1 MARMGGGH
9 SGGGGGGGRGF
20 GGGGSFG
27 GSRGGSFGGGGFGG
41 GHHGGFGGHHH
52 HHPHHHGHYYG
63 GWHFGPRRYYGYG
76 GGCFGGLFSGIIFIV
91 IFAMFFLVWLTAP
104 SAEADIT
111 KSTVNRVPLSSTAT
125 TVTDDYFTDEVNAI
139 QTAVD
144 QQQLDRAL
152 ADFHQKTGVYTYLY
166 ITNTINGDTSPNYD
180 ETEEFMLNKY
190 YELFGENNED
200 CLLILYFEY
209 PNNNYNT
216 WPMCGDRAWAV
227 MDEEAQEIL
236 LDYID
241 LYYNDLDLTYTEMF
255 IAAFNDAGDRIM
267 GGKTPITD
275 GLSIGNIILILIVAV
290 VVIAVVVSV
299 VKRYRDTDPN
309 RDDKNGSNSGGAS
322 STMSEDDRR
331 KEAYR
336 RKYGSK

>member
-1 MARMGGGH
+1 MGGGH

-52 HHPHHHGHYYG
+52 HHHHHGHYYG

-76 GGCFGGLFSGIIFIV
+76 GGCFSGLFSTV
-91 IFAMFFLVWLTAP
+91 IFLVIFVAFFVVWLIAP
-104 SAEADIT
+104 AANADIT
-111 KSTVNRVPLSSTAT
+111 KSTVDRVPLSTSST
-125 TVTDDYFTDEVNAI
+125 VITDDYFTDEVNVI

-144 QQQLDRAL
+144 QQRLEAAL
-152 ADFHQKTGVYTYLY
+152 ANFHQKTGVYTYLY
-166 ITNTINGDTSPNYD
+166 ITNSINGNTSPNYA

-190 YELFGENNED
+190 YELFGEGNED

-209 PNNNYNT
+209 PNNNYNS

-241 LYYNDLDLTYTEMF
+241 LYYYDLDLTYTEMF
-255 IAAFNDAGDRIM
+255 VTAFNNAGERIM
-267 GGKTPITD
+267 GGRTSLVAD
-275 GLSIGNIILILIVAV
+275 LSVGNIILIVILAA
-290 VVIAVVVSV
+290 VVIAVIVSI
-299 VKRYRDTDPN
+299 VKRYRETDPN
-309 RDDKNGSNSGGAS
+309 RKDNDGNNGGSS

-336 RKYGSK
+336 RKYGNK

>member
-52 HHPHHHGHYYG
+52 HHHHGHYYG

-76 GGCFGGLFSGIIFIV
+76 GGCFGGLFSAVIFLVLFVTFFIV
-91 IFAMFFLVWLTAP
+91 WLSAP
-104 SAEADIT
+104 AADVDIT
-111 KSTVNRVPLSSTAT
+111 KSTIERVPLYTNST
-125 TVTDDYFTDEVNAI
+125 VLTDDYFTDEVNAI

-144 QQQLDRAL
+144 QQRLKMTL
-152 ADFHQKTGVYTYLY
+152 ANFRQKTGVYTYLY
-166 ITNTINGDTSPNYD
+166 ITNSLNGNTSPSYD

-190 YELFGENNED
+190 YELFGNDNED

-209 PNNNYNT
+209 PNNTYNT
-216 WPMCGDRAWAV
+216 WPMCGDRAWMV
-227 MDEEAQEIL
+227 MDGEAQEIL

-241 LYYNDLDLTYTEMF
+241 LYYYDLDLTYTEMF
-255 IAAFNDAGDRIM
+255 VNAFNDAGDRIM
-267 GGKTPITD
+267 GGKTPITA
-275 GLSIGNIILILIVAV
+275 GLSIGNIFLIIILAV
-290 VVIAVVVSV
+290 VVIAVAVSI
-299 VKRYRDTDPN
+299 VKRYRETDPKRN
-309 RDDKNGSNSGGAS
+309 NNDGNDGG

-336 RKYGSK
+336 RKYGNK